1 MTDIQI
7 LKRLYHDYTKKHL
20 KKIIIALLLS
30 VAVAGSTSSIAYL
43 LDPAIKQIFM
53 NKDQTLIIVIPI
65 LIVVA
70 FAVKGLS
77 LYIAKVIMIG
87 VSEEVRKD
95 VQVNMLNNLID
106 ADTKLFD
113 NKHSGK
119 FISNLTN
126 DVAHLTN
133 LISTAIL
140 NVFKDTLTLIGLL
153 SVMFYQNWELS
164 LIAIIMIPLAYLAAR
179 SLGKRITKV
188 SFQQMEW
195 AGVLSS
201 YLIEVFKNH
210 KLIKIFQKE
219 MYEKNRASV
228 FLNNVKEK
236 TKKMAIVFVRA
247 SPIMETMT
255 GIVIAILIYYAGR
268 LIMKDQID
276 ISNFFS
282 FLAAM
287 MLAYQPV
294 RSLATLNIVINNGL
308 VSAKRILP
316 IIDEKSKLKKNIDDK
331 NLDLNEGNI
340 KFKNIEF
347 SYDNISDDIT
357 KKTTLKNI
365 NLEMQGGKMTALVG
379 YSGSGKSTILNLI
392 PRIYDAENG
401 DITIDN
407 QSIYKTK
414 LVSLRENISFV
425 SQDTNLFDD
434 TIKNN
439 IAYADMDATDDEIF
453 NAAKLSFASEFI
465 EKLKDKYD
473 TKIGENGI
481 RLSGGEKQRLSIA
494 RAILKKSKIIL
505 LDEATSSLDAETED
519 KIQKAINYLT
529 KNRTTIVI
537 AHRLSTILNSD
548 KIYVI
553 DSGHV
558 VAEGNHEDLMTKSSI
573 YKNFYNKQI
582 KT

>member
-77 LYIAKVIMIG
+77 LYVAKVIMIG

-106 ADTKLFD
+106 ADTKLID

-316 IIDEKSKLKKNIDDK
+316 IIDEKSKLKKK
-331 NLDLNEGNI
+331 
-340 KFKNIEF
+340 
-347 SYDNISDDIT
+347 
-357 KKTTLKNI
+357 
-365 NLEMQGGKMTALVG
+365 
-379 YSGSGKSTILNLI
+379 
-392 PRIYDAENG
+392 
-401 DITIDN
+401 
-407 QSIYKTK
+407 
-414 LVSLRENISFV
+414 
-425 SQDTNLFDD
+425 
-434 TIKNN
+434 
-439 IAYADMDATDDEIF
+439 
-453 NAAKLSFASEFI
+453 
-465 EKLKDKYD
+465 
-473 TKIGENGI
+473 
-481 RLSGGEKQRLSIA
+481 
-494 RAILKKSKIIL
+494 
-505 LDEATSSLDAETED
+505 
-519 KIQKAINYLT
+519 
-529 KNRTTIVI
+529 
-537 AHRLSTILNSD
+537 H
-548 KIYVI
+548 
-553 DSGHV
+553 
-558 VAEGNHEDLMTKSSI
+558 
-573 YKNFYNKQI
+573 
-582 KT
+582 